1 MVEVPESVTIC
12 VTSCGR
18 LDLLQKTLASFTQFN
33 AGGKFILSEDSAD
46 PEIIKQVR
54 NLFPQIV
61 VLHDEARTGLM
72 KSIDRIYSKVE
83 TDFIFHLED
92 DWEFDG
98 PVDWLSAIALLNAR
112 PEVANINVRKFDEIK
127 PKWRSKSDPLPF
139 EGVDYQLM
147 RLSSHPEFF
156 AWSPNPGLIRTDLYR
171 TYAPFSR
178 FMPDQLSGIIKRDG
192 GRPVMRGL
200 CRCVHDRVGPD
211 SLDEPQHALAVA
223 DVQFVVREG
232 AEGFGQPLL
241 IPTGVA
247 GWAEKH

>member
-18 LDLLQKTLASFTQFN
+18 LDLLQKTLASFNQFN
-33 AGGKFILSEDSAD
+33 RGGKFILSEDSAD

-54 NLFPQIV
+54 NLFPDIV

-98 PVDWLSAIALLNAR
+98 PVDWLSAIALLQAR
-112 PEVANINVRKFDEIK
+112 PEVANINVRKFEEIK

-178 FMPDQLSGIIKRDG
+178 FMPDQLSGIIKQDG
-192 GRPVMRGL
+192 GRMAFQTPGCAGHIGQGRN
-200 CRCVHDRVGPD
+200 
-211 SLDEPQHALAVA
+211 
-223 DVQFVVREG
+223 VVDPTMTARPRSKI
-232 AEGFGQPLL
+232 AKFFRKIRKDLYYAGFFRKPF
-241 IPTGVA
+241 
-247 GWAEKH
+247 